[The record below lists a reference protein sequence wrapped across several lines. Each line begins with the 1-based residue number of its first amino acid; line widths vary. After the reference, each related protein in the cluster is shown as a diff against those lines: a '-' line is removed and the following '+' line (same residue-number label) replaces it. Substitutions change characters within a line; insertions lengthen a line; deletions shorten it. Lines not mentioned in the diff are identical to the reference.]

1 MSYSDELAIYI
12 RAVAEAR
19 GIPVDEKWMPGIE
32 LHLKRLLD
40 AAALVDKS
48 RLKSQDLAPRY
59 EP

>member
-1 MSYSDELAIYI
+1 MLYSEELTVYI
-12 RAVAEAR
+12 RAVADAR
-19 GIPVDEKWMPGIE
+19 GIPIDEKWMPGIE

-48 RLKSQDLAPRY
+48 GLKSQDLAPRF